1 MAEYLFS
8 YGTLRESRVQNE
20 LFGRRLVG
28 STDRL
33 TGYRINEIEITDI
46 DFLIGGESE
55 SQQTLIETGDS
66 GDTVEGTVL
75 EITYDE
81 LLRADEYEPA
91 EYRRAK
97 VKLASGKEAWV
108 YLAT

>member
-8 YGTLRESRVQNE
+8 YGTLRESCVQNE

-33 TGYRINEIEITDI
+33 TGYRLKEIEIADV
-46 DFLIGGESE
+46 DFLANGGDVC
-55 SQQTLIETGDS
+55 QQTLAATGEFA
-66 GDTVEGTVL
+66 DTVEGTVF

-81 LLRADEYEPA
+81 LLLADEYEPA
-91 EYRRAK
+91 EYRRAE
-97 VKLASGKEAWV
+97 VTLVSGKEAWI
-108 YLAT
+108 YLAA